1 MIGVEYLHY
10 RTRKCIFTT
19 YTNLSNMPEQNV
31 EESPTRA
38 KQNIGAFFLEIIKFA
53 LIAVL
58 IVIPIRVYIAQP
70 FIVNGSSMD
79 PTFATGQY
87 LIIDELSYHFDEPK
101 RLEVIV
107 FNFPQDRQKFFIKRI
122 IGLPGETV
130 LISGTAVTIINKEH
144 PEGIVL
150 KESYVNPNNL
160 RNNTLSI
167 TLRTTEY
174 FVMGDNRAASFD
186 SRDWG
191 PLERGLI
198 VGRAFVRLFPVHKLD
213 VFPGR
218 VME

>member
-1 MIGVEYLHY
+1 
-10 RTRKCIFTT
+10 
-19 YTNLSNMPEQNV
+19 MPEQN
-31 EESPTRA
+31 EEKAQTET
-38 KQNIGAFFLEIIKFA
+38 KQSIGSFFLEIIKFA

-87 LIIDELSYHFDEPK
+87 LIIDELTYHMDEPK
-101 RLEVIV
+101 RLDVIV
-107 FNFPQDRQKFFIKRI
+107 FNFPQDQSKFFIKRV

-130 LISGTAVTIINKEH
+130 AIMGTAVTIINKEH
-144 PEGIVL
+144 PEGMTL
-150 KESYVNPNNL
+150 KEPYVNPNNM
-160 RNNTLSI
+160 RNNTLTI
-167 TLRTTEY
+167 TLRDTEY

-191 PLERGLI
+191 PLERDLI
-198 VGRAFVRLFPVHKLD
+198 VGRAFVRLFPVQNMN

-218 VME
+218 ATE